1 MNFNIEQLR
10 REFPLLSQEV
20 NGKPLVYFDNAAT
33 TQKPKAVVERLIE
46 YYYKE
51 NSNIHRGAHYL
62 SQQAT
67 ETYENARE
75 TTRLYL
81 NAAFSHEIIFSRG
94 TTEAINLVASSF
106 SKKFVNPGD
115 EILISAMEHHSNI
128 VPWQMACQERGAILK
143 VIPMNEKGELI
154 LEEYEKLLSN
164 NTRIVA
170 VTHVSN
176 ALGTINPIEEIISLA
191 HQKGIPVLIDG
202 AQAVPH
208 MKVDVQALDCDFY
221 CFSGHKLYG
230 PMGVG
235 VLYGKEEWLQQMPP
249 YQGGGEMIKE
259 VRFTG
264 TTYNE
269 LPFKF
274 EAGTPNVGDVLGL
287 EAALRFVSYL
297 RHDEI
302 SAYEDQLMQYGME
315 QLQTLENIRF
325 IGTAEKKTSVISFI
339 FNDIHPYDTGII
351 LDKLGIAVRTGHH
364 CAQPTMDF
372 FEVPGT
378 VRVSFAVYNTRQEI
392 DILVEGLKKVRTLFG

>member
-1 MNFNIEQLR
+1 MRFNIEQLR

>member
-1 MNFNIEQLR
+1 MSFNTEQLR
-10 REFPLLSQEV
+10 REFPVLNQTV

-33 TQKPKAVVERLIE
+33 TQKPKAVVERLMD

-67 ETYENARE
+67 EAYENARE

-81 NAAFSHEIIFSRG
+81 NAAYSHEIIFSRG

-106 SKKFVNPGD
+106 SKKFVNQGD
-115 EILISAMEHHSNI
+115 EILLSAMEHHSNI

-143 VIPMNEKGELI
+143 VIPINEKGEL
-154 LEEYEKLLSN
+154 LMEDYEKLLTDK
-164 NTRIVA
+164 TRIVA

-176 ALGTINPIEEIISLA
+176 ALGTINPVKEMIAMA

-302 SAYEDQLMQYGME
+302 SAHENQLMQYAAE

-351 LDKLGIAVRTGHH
+351 LDKMGIAVRTGHH
-364 CAQPTMDF
+364 CAQPVMDF

-392 DILVEGLKKVRTLFG
+392 DMLVEGLKKVRTLFG

>member
-1 MNFNIEQLR
+1 MSFNTEQLR
-10 REFPLLSQEV
+10 REFPVLNQEV

-33 TQKPKAVVERLIE
+33 TQKPKAVVERLME

-51 NSNIHRGAHYL
+51 NSNIHRGAHFL

-67 ETYENARE
+67 EAYENARE

-81 NAAFSHEIIFSRG
+81 NAAYSHEIIFSRG

-106 SKKFVNPGD
+106 SKKFVNQGD
-115 EILISAMEHHSNI
+115 EILLSAMEHHSNI

-143 VIPMNEKGELI
+143 VIPINEKGEL
-154 LEEYEKLLSN
+154 LMEDYEKLLTDK
-164 NTRIVA
+164 TRIVA

-176 ALGTINPIEEIISLA
+176 ALGTINPVKEMIAMA

-302 SAYEDQLMQYGME
+302 SAHENQLMQYATE

-325 IGTAEKKTSVISFI
+325 IGTAEQKTSVISFI

-351 LDKLGIAVRTGHH
+351 LDKMGIAVRTGHH
-364 CAQPTMDF
+364 CAQPLMDF

-392 DILVEGLKKVRTLFG
+392 DMLVGGLKKVRTLFG